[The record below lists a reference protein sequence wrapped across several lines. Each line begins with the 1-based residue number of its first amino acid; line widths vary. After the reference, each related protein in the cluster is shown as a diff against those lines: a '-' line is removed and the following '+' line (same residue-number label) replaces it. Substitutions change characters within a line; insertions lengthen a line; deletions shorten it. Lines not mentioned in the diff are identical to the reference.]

1 MKKIGLFILAVFLVS
16 PFFLGFTVTAK
27 TTFKDISSKYW
38 AKDEID
44 YLSTKKIINGYS
56 NGNFGPN
63 DSIKR
68 VDAATMIVRALELD
82 TSNRPNINLYDV
94 TKKSYGYD
102 TIATV
107 IDEGIFF
114 GNNGYFYPDNT
125 LTRAEMAA
133 ILNRAFQLEEKNT
146 KVSFKDLDTKYWAY
160 KDIQALAT
168 NNITSGYEDNTFK
181 PNQTITRAEFS
192 AFMSR
197 VLKNPTVVDDHKEP
211 VVDPP
216 ETIENNGNGNTNNK
230 DSQNFEVIQI
240 Y

>member
-1 MKKIGLFILAVFLVS
+1 MKKVVLSTIAVFLVGS
-16 PFFLGFTVTAK
+16 FILGFTVTAK
-27 TTFKDISSKYW
+27 TTFKDISSSHW

-82 TSNRPNINLYDV
+82 TSNRPSTDLYDV

-114 GNNGYFYPDNT
+114 GNNGYFYPNNT

-133 ILNRAFQLEEKNT
+133 ILNRAFQLEEKSSG
-146 KVSFKDLDTKYWAY
+146 VSFKDLDTKYWAY
-160 KDIQALAT
+160 KDIQALAA
-168 NNITSGYEDNTFK
+168 NNITSGYKDNTFK

-197 VLKNPTVVDDHKEP
+197 ILKNPNVIDNKEP
-211 VVDPP
+211 VVNPP
-216 ETIENNGNGNTNNK
+216 GTVENNGNTNNT
-230 DSQNFEVIQI
+230 DNQNFEVIQI